1 MSTKTRWRVRAWTGQ
16 LVVVA
21 LASLSLIDIWVVS
34 LSDVSTGLRLA
45 NTLILFAICLA
56 LVWRRRTP
64 VAVLLSVMVLVSVQ
78 AMFFSPSVQYPGE
91 QPTLESFLALLL
103 GFYSVAAYA
112 EERRSILGAAI
123 VGASILAIDIPR
135 LIAGMN
141 PGDIIPA
148 WLFYTTVWF
157 MGRTLRQRRLQAA
170 RLQDLAAQLELEREE
185 RAQTAVA
192 EERSRISRELHD
204 VVAHSVSV
212 MVVQSQAAQRL
223 LHGEQ
228 PNVRQALESIETTG
242 RQALME
248 MRRLL
253 GILRRTDAELALA
266 PQPSLKHLNTLIEQ
280 MRGAGL
286 PVELHIEG
294 EAEPLPPGVDLSAY
308 RIVQEALTNTLKH
321 AGPSQAQVVIHYL
334 ADELELEITDDG
346 YGNGKGG
353 GAGQGLIGM
362 RERVTLYGGVFQSG
376 RRESGGYSVR
386 ARLPLKSDR
395 P

>member
-1 MSTKTRWRVRAWTGQ
+1 
-16 LVVVA
+16 
-21 LASLSLIDIWVVS
+21 
-34 LSDVSTGLRLA
+34 
-45 NTLILFAICLA
+45 
-56 LVWRRRTP
+56 
-64 VAVLLSVMVLVSVQ
+64 
-78 AMFFSPSVQYPGE
+78 
-91 QPTLESFLALLL
+91 
-103 GFYSVAAYA
+103 
-112 EERRSILGAAI
+112 
-123 VGASILAIDIPR
+123 
-135 LIAGMN
+135 
-141 PGDIIPA
+141 
-148 WLFYTTVWF
+148 
-157 MGRTLRQRRLQAA
+157 
-170 RLQDLAAQLELEREE
+170 
-185 RAQTAVA
+185 
-192 EERSRISRELHD
+192 
-204 VVAHSVSV
+204 
-212 MVVQSQAAQRL
+212 
-223 LHGEQ
+223 
-228 PNVRQALESIETTG
+228 
-242 RQALME
+242 ME

-321 AGPSQAQVVIHYL
+321 AGPSHAQVVIHYL

-353 GAGQGLIGM
+353 GTGQGLIGM

-386 ARLPLKSDR
+386 ARLPLRSDR